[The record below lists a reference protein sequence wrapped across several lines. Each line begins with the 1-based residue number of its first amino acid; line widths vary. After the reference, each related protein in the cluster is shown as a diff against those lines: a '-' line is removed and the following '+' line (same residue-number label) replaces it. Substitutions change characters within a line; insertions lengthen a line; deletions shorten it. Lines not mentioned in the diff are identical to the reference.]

1 MSKAASHSDL
11 ANTASV
17 AAKARFN
24 LWLLAGLALLAA
36 LGFVA
41 WMALKPAAIIALRV
55 AAGQR
60 GSDSYQLMGEIAEVA
75 TRSGKPIKLEVLATG
90 DATDNIVQLNNHDVD
105 LAVIRA
111 DTPVFSDV
119 RIVADLYDDYF
130 QLITRPGS
138 GIYSLEQLSGKRIA
152 LPPPGTDGYKSFFVI
167 VDHYDLDIGTMRW
180 TAMSLDQARRKL
192 INGELDA
199 VFTVRSLRDE
209 VLLRVVGDAEIAKL
223 PLDILEIGQADAM
236 ILKRPLLTSGT
247 IGTGSLS
254 GALPMPSRNVK
265 TITATRVLVA
275 HENADP
281 NAIRAL
287 TEVLF
292 ESRLDLTLRMPLA
305 AAITKPDESAGLAV
319 PMHQGASDYFNRNA
333 PNFLEANSN
342 SLGLL
347 LTIAAMVVSGILAL
361 RARLMAGQK
370 NKADVFN
377 YRLMELNTRALES
390 GNLSDFDEIRAELA
404 SMMATVIVALD
415 KDEVT
420 DEGFHSFS
428 RIHDSVSGSVRDAEQ
443 RLRSALK

>member
-1 MSKAASHSDL
+1 MSKVA
-11 ANTASV
+11 ANTDSV
-17 AAKARFN
+17 AAKANFN
-24 LWLLAGLALLAA
+24 LWLVGALALLALA
-36 LGFVA
+36 GIVVWLA
-41 WMALKPAAIIALRV
+41 MRPTETIILRV
-55 AAGQR
+55 AAGQK
-60 GSDSYQLMGEIAEVA
+60 GSDSYSLMSEIAEVA
-75 TRSGKPIKLEVLATG
+75 TRSGKPVKLEILATG
-90 DATDNIVQLNNHDVD
+90 DATDNIVQINQRKAD

-111 DTPVFSDV
+111 DTPVFADV

-138 GIYSLEQLSGKRIA
+138 GIYSLQQLSGKRIA

-223 PLDILEIGQADAM
+223 PLDILEIGQTDAM

-247 IGTGSLS
+247 IGIGALS
-254 GALPMPSRNVK
+254 GALPMPSRNIQ

-275 HENADP
+275 HENTDP

-319 PMHQGASDYFNRNA
+319 PLHQGASDYFNRDA
-333 PNFLEANSN
+333 PNFIEANSN

-347 LTIAAMVVSGILAL
+347 LTVAAMIVSGLLAL
-361 RARLMAGQK
+361 RARLLAGQK

-390 GNLSDFDEIRAELA
+390 GLLDDFNEIRSELA
-404 SMMATVIVALD
+404 SMMSTVIIALD

-428 RIHDSVSGSVRDAEQ
+428 RIHDSVSASVRD
-443 RLRSALK
+443 RKSVV

>member
-1 MSKAASHSDL
+1 VTEVA
-11 ANTASV
+11 ANTDSV
-17 AAKARFN
+17 AAKAKFN
-24 LWLLAGLALLAA
+24 LWLVAGLALLAVI
-36 LGFVA
+36 GIMA
-41 WMALKPAAIIALRV
+41 WMAFKPAEIVTLRV
-55 AAGQR
+55 AAGQK
-60 GSDSYQLMGEIAEVA
+60 GSDSFQLMSEIAEVA

-90 DATDNIVQLNNHDVD
+90 DATDNIVQLNKHDVD

-138 GIYSLEQLSGKRIA
+138 GIYTLAQLSGKRIA

-180 TAMSLDQARRKL
+180 AAMSLDQARRKL

-236 ILKRPLLTSGT
+236 ILKRPLLSSGT
-247 IGTGSLS
+247 IGIGSLS
-254 GALPMPSRNVK
+254 GALPMPSRTIK

-305 AAITKPDESAGLAV
+305 AAITKPDETAGLAV
-319 PMHQGASDYFNRNA
+319 PLHQGASDYYNRDA
-333 PNFLEANSN
+333 PNFIEANSN

-347 LTIAAMVVSGILAL
+347 LTVAAMIVSGLLAL

-377 YRLMELNTRALES
+377 YRLMELNTRALD
-390 GNLSDFDEIRAELA
+390 SDTLVDFSEIRAELA
-404 SMMATVIVALD
+404 AMMATVIIALD

-443 RLRSALK
+443 RLRTALK

>member
-1 MSKAASHSDL
+1 VSEVAVNSD
-11 ANTASV
+11 SV
-17 AAKARFN
+17 AAKAKFN
-24 LWLLAGLALLAA
+24 LWLAAGLTFLILVAI
-36 LGFVA
+36 VA
-41 WMALKPAAIIALRV
+41 WMAFRPAEIITLRV
-55 AAGQR
+55 AAGQK
-60 GSDSYQLMGEIAEVA
+60 GSDSYTLMTEVAEVA
-75 TRSGKPIKLEVLATG
+75 TRSGRPIKLEVLATG
-90 DATDNIVQLNNHDVD
+90 DATDNIVQLNKHDVD

-130 QLITRPGS
+130 QLIVRPGS
-138 GIYSLEQLSGKRIA
+138 GIYGLAQLSGKRIA

-180 TAMSLDQARRKL
+180 AAMSLDQARRKL
-192 INGELDA
+192 INGDLDA
-199 VFTVRSLRDE
+199 VFTVRSLRDP

-236 ILKRPLLTSGT
+236 ILKRPLLRVGT
-247 IGTGSLS
+247 IATGSLS
-254 GALPMPSRNVK
+254 GALPMPSRNIK
-265 TITATRVLVA
+265 TIIATRVLVA
-275 HENADP
+275 HENVDA

-305 AAITKPDESAGLAV
+305 AAITKPDETAGLAV
-319 PMHQGASDYFNRNA
+319 PLHQGASDYFNRNA

-347 LTIAAMVVSGILAL
+347 LTIAAMIVSGILAI

-390 GNLSDFDEIRAELA
+390 QNLGDFAEIRTELA
-404 SMMATVIVALD
+404 AMMATVIVALD

-428 RIHDSVSGSVRDAEQ
+428 RIHDSVSASVRDAET
-443 RLRSALK
+443 RLRTSSV

>member
-1 MSKAASHSDL
+1 MNEIA
-11 ANTASV
+11 ANTDSV
-17 AAKARFN
+17 AAKAKLN
-24 LWLLAGLALLAA
+24 LWLAGGLALLLLTGIA
-36 LGFVA
+36 LWLAFR
-41 WMALKPAAIIALRV
+41 PAEMVTLRV
-55 AAGQR
+55 AAGQK
-60 GSDSYQLMGEIAEVA
+60 GSDSYQLMSEIAEVA
-75 TRSGKPIKLEVLATG
+75 TRSGKPIKLDVLATG
-90 DATDNIVQLNNHDVD
+90 DATDNIVQLNKHDVD

-138 GIYSLEQLSGKRIA
+138 GIYTLAQLSGKRIA

-236 ILKRPLLTSGT
+236 VLKRPLLTSGM
-247 IGTGSLS
+247 IGVGSLS
-254 GALPMPSRNVK
+254 GALPMPSRNIK

-275 HENADP
+275 HENADQ

-305 AAITKPDESAGLAV
+305 AAITKPDETAGLAV
-319 PMHQGASDYFNRNA
+319 PLHQGASDYFNRDA
-333 PNFLEANSN
+333 PNFIEANSN

-347 LTIAAMVVSGILAL
+347 LTVAAMIVSGLLAL

-377 YRLMELNTRALES
+377 YRLMELNARALES
-390 GNLSDFDEIRAELA
+390 TRSSEFAEIRTELA

-428 RIHDSVSGSVRDAEQ
+428 RIHDSVSGSVRDAEA
-443 RLRSALK
+443 RLRAKTA

>member
-1 MSKAASHSDL
+1 VASKARL
-11 ANTASV
+11 
-17 AAKARFN
+17 R
-24 LWLLAGLALLAA
+24 LWLAAALALLI
-36 LGFVA
+36 LVGIVL
-41 WMALKPAAIIALRV
+41 WMAFRPAEIITLRV
-55 AAGQR
+55 AAGQK
-60 GSDSYQLMGEIAEVA
+60 GSDSYTLMTEIAEVA
-75 TRSGKPIKLEVLATG
+75 TRSGRPIKLEVLATG
-90 DATDNIVQLNNHDVD
+90 DATDNIVQLNKHDVD

-130 QLITRPGS
+130 QLIVRPGS
-138 GIYSLEQLSGKRIA
+138 GIYGLGQLSGKRIA

-199 VFTVRSLRDE
+199 VFTVRSLRDP

-236 ILKRPLLTSGT
+236 ILKRPLLSTGT
-247 IGTGSLS
+247 ITTGSLS
-254 GALPMPSRNVK
+254 GALPMPSRTIK
-265 TITATRVLVA
+265 TIVATRVLVA
-275 HENADP
+275 HEKVDANAV
-281 NAIRAL
+281 RAL

-292 ESRLDLTLRMPLA
+292 ESRLDLTLRIPLA
-305 AAITKPDESAGLAV
+305 AAITKPDETAGLAV
-319 PMHQGASDYFNRNA
+319 PLHQGASDYFNRNA

-347 LTIAAMVVSGILAL
+347 LTIAAMIVSGILAI

-370 NKADVFN
+370 NKADVYN
-377 YRLMELNTRALES
+377 YRLMELNNRALES
-390 GNLSDFDEIRAELA
+390 DNSAEFTEIRTELA
-404 SMMATVIVALD
+404 SMMASVIIALD

-420 DEGFHSFS
+420 DEGFQSFS
-428 RIHDSVSGSVRDAEQ
+428 RIHDSVSASVRDAEQ
-443 RLRSALK
+443 RLRLSLK

>member
-1 MSKAASHSDL
+1 VSEVAANS
-11 ANTASV
+11 ASV

-24 LWLLAGLALLAA
+24 LWLAAGLALLIL
-36 LGFVA
+36 LGIIA
-41 WMALKPAAIIALRV
+41 WMALRPAEIITLRV
-55 AAGQR
+55 AAGQK
-60 GSDSYQLMGEIAEVA
+60 GSDSYTLMTEIAEVA
-75 TRSGKPIKLEVLATG
+75 SRSGKPIRLEVLATG
-90 DATDNIVQLNNHDVD
+90 DATDNIVQLNKHDVD

-138 GIYSLEQLSGKRIA
+138 GIYTLEQLSGKRIA

-180 TAMSLDQARRKL
+180 AAMSLDQARRKL

-199 VFTVRSLRDE
+199 VFTVRSLRDP

-236 ILKRPLLTSGT
+236 ILKRPLLSVGT
-247 IGTGSLS
+247 IATGSLS
-254 GALPMPSRNVK
+254 GALPMPSHSIK
-265 TITATRVLVA
+265 TIIATRVLVA
-275 HENADP
+275 HENVDA

-319 PMHQGASDYFNRNA
+319 PLHQGASDYFNRNA

-347 LTIAAMVVSGILAL
+347 LTIAAMIVSGILAI

-370 NKADVFN
+370 NKADVYN
-377 YRLMELNTRALES
+377 YRLTELNKRALES
-390 GNLSDFDEIRAELA
+390 DNSGDFAEIRTELA
-404 SMMATVIVALD
+404 SMMSTVIVALD

-428 RIHDSVSGSVRDAEQ
+428 RIHDSVSASVRDAEM
-443 RLRSALK
+443 RLRTSSV